1 MEAAVQ
7 KFLDMKKYFTFCF
20 KITCWGLHCFSALE
34 DFILEDM
41 QNRADLLFS
50 WLFSEY
56 SVNHDF
62 SLINKILNI
71 GGKKVQ
77 KKDKN
82 YQEILGNIVSKVL
95 LKPASKERDEYVNI
109 FFLP

>member
-1 MEAAVQ
+1 M
-7 KFLDMKKYFTFCF
+7 
-20 KITCWGLHCFSALE
+20 
-34 DFILEDM
+34 
-41 QNRADLLFS
+41 
-50 WLFSEY
+50 
-56 SVNHDF
+56 NHDF